1 MSSVDAVES
10 HGATGQDAVLSSRR
24 GAFKAL
30 AHHVGRAGE
39 EPVRVRIVRRP
50 QDLLRADKVREYSE
64 AGFDRLERNPAIAL
78 EEFARPRLQ
87 AGIVEKLIIEMAVSD
102 VDTVL
107 AGIFAVPL
115 HLTIEVGDRKGLGQL
130 HAAVALYAPD
140 DVVGRGGYSL
150 HN

>member
-1 MSSVDAVES
+1 M
-10 HGATGQDAVLSSRR
+10 LSSRR

-102 VDTVL
+102 RPSGQSGQAESTVRCEL
-107 AGIFAVPL
+107 S
-115 HLTIEVGDRKGLGQL
+115 
-130 HAAVALYAPD
+130 AASTEKAFH
-140 DVVGRGGYSL
+140 S
-150 HN
+150 